1 MEPKLV
7 SYITSK
13 FTSKS
18 DMMYAETLWQE
29 VLEEMLP
36 RFKEAGAMR
45 QVVTQ
50 VWNQEGSFILGNLWE
65 YKDEKAFIACQELFR
80 EAEAKMDER
89 TDIAKIITPSRG
101 FVRPRSCCSK
111 QSSARSASRRRGPR
125 TARSSSDARRRDR
138 PR

>member
-1 MEPKLV
+1 MMEPKLV

-18 DMMYAETLWQE
+18 DMMYAETLWQ
-29 VLEEMLP
+29 EMLP

-89 TDIAKIITPSRG
+89 TDIVKIITPSRG
-101 FVRPRSCCSK
+101 VILRDVRL
-111 QSSARSASRRRGPR
+111 
-125 TARSSSDARRRDR
+125 
-138 PR
+138 

>member
-50 VWNQEGSFILGNLWE
+50 VWNQEGSFILGNLRE
-65 YKDEKAFIACQELFR
+65 YKDEKAFISCQELFR

-101 FVRPRSCCSK
+101 IIL
-111 QSSARSASRRRGPR
+111 
-125 TARSSSDARRRDR
+125 RDIR
-138 PR
+138 L

>member
-65 YKDEKAFIACQELFR
+65 YLGIYEYLGTFEK
-80 EAEAKMDER
+80 KER
-89 TDIAKIITPSRG
+89 LW
-101 FVRPRSCCSK
+101 
-111 QSSARSASRRRGPR
+111 
-125 TARSSSDARRRDR
+125 
-138 PR
+138 

>member
-18 DMMYAETLWQE
+18 DMMYAENLWNDIISD
-29 VLEEMLP
+29 MLP
-36 RFKEAGAMR
+36 RFKEAGALR

-65 YKDEKAFIACQELFR
+65 YSDEKAFIACQELFR
-80 EAEAKMDER
+80 EAEAEMSKR
-89 TDIAKIITPSRG
+89 ADIANIITPSRG
-101 FVRPRSCCSK
+101 IIL
-111 QSSARSASRRRGPR
+111 
-125 TARSSSDARRRDR
+125 RDVHL
-138 PR
+138 

>member
-1 MEPKLV
+1 M
-7 SYITSK
+7 SRADWRWRRTQYICMMAYNGTCTAIGQDNGTK
-13 FTSKS
+13 ACQLYYLKIHQQS

-101 FVRPRSCCSK
+101 IIL
-111 QSSARSASRRRGPR
+111 
-125 TARSSSDARRRDR
+125 RDIR
-138 PR
+138 L

>member
-45 QVVTQ
+45 QVVTL
-50 VWNQEGSFILGNLWE
+50 SLIH
-65 YKDEKAFIACQELFR
+65 I
-80 EAEAKMDER
+80 
-89 TDIAKIITPSRG
+89 
-101 FVRPRSCCSK
+101 
-111 QSSARSASRRRGPR
+111 
-125 TARSSSDARRRDR
+125 
-138 PR
+138 

>member
-45 QVVTQ
+45 QVVPQ

-80 EAEAKMDER
+80 EAEATHSES
-89 TDIAKIITPSRG
+89 TGVSSIIMPSRG
-101 FVRPRSCCSK
+101 VILHDTRL
-111 QSSARSASRRRGPR
+111 
-125 TARSSSDARRRDR
+125 
-138 PR
+138 